1 MPNPESLIL
10 NILLWDII
18 KMTHQ
23 IAFVNYW
30 IMLLQQVFR
39 QAPFNYW
46 NQLVPQALIK
56 LFVHEYFRAKR
67 NIAYIL
73 LLSAA

>member
-39 QAPFNYW
+39 KAPFNYS
-46 NQLVPQALIK
+46 
-56 LFVHEYFRAKR
+56 
-67 NIAYIL
+67 L
-73 LLSAA
+73 LKSIGTASID